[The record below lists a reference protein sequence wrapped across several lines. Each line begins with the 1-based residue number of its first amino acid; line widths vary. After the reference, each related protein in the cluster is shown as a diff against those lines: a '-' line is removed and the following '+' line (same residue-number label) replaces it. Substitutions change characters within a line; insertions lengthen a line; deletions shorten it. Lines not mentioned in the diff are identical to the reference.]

1 MKKTQLIEWGIITVG
16 IIFGYKFLEGAFSFL
31 FELLYSPDTTGSYAM
46 KWLLVII
53 LYVLVFFLTLRNS
66 GKIALYLNPGTENDS
81 IPFKIRKTS
90 LIQVILIAICV
101 TSIFSNIA
109 EILVYIYEVFK
120 QSINQKITLSRTVPN
135 KLSFQLAVVESLV
148 ALIILCFSRDIAG
161 WFIRKKETDELVL
174 DSNPES

>member
-16 IIFGYKFLEGAFSFL
+16 LIFGYKFLEGAFSFL
-31 FELLYSPDTTGSYAM
+31 FQLLYSPDAVDSYAT
-46 KWLLVII
+46 KWFLVII
-53 LYVLVFFLTLRNS
+53 LYVVVFFLILRNS
-66 GKIALYLNPGTENDS
+66 GKIALHLNSNTENDS
-81 IPFKIRKTS
+81 IPFKVRKTS

-120 QSINQKITLSRTVPN
+120 QGINQKITLNRTAPD
-135 KLSFQLAVVESLV
+135 KLSFQLAAVESLV
-148 ALIILCFSRDIAG
+148 ALIVLCFSRDIAG
-161 WFIRKKETDELVL
+161 WFIRKKETDELVF